1 MMRKTYHCFSFLLCL
16 CLFSAAA
23 IAQPTWTFDPFG
35 KEKKPVEYEEKKL
48 GSEKTADKKFT
59 KFRRFT
65 QNNITHYNYYFNA
78 NNKVNTVVERAVAAQ
93 QDEYSQL
100 LPFYAFTMDNTASQS
115 GDLDSVI
122 YKSTAGILL
131 HDLRTD
137 WVDNMYLLIGK
148 AYFYKKAYDS
158 ATLTFQFINYNLFPR
173 KKNEDDNRI
182 VGANNTAASSKLTI
196 ADKEKRNI
204 FQRMFSLPPSRN
216 DALIWLARTYIEM
229 DQYGEAAGMINILQD
244 DPNLPKRL
252 KPSLDQ
258 ITSYWYYKQNAYD
271 SAAKYLESGLSS
283 APTKYEKARWQF
295 LLGQLYELS
304 GNYNKADGFY
314 AYAAKNTVNPL
325 MDIYARL
332 NKAKMLRNSGNLKEL
347 DKSIATLL
355 QMAKR
360 DKYETYRDIIFHS
373 AAQLSLQKPDTAAAI
388 GFFKSSLKAN
398 ENNLPFKNKAH
409 LQLGR
414 IAYQQKNYK
423 AAADHYDSLDI
434 TEKLL
439 LKDSAEVVDR
449 KATLRKI
456 SNQIF
461 IIENEDSLQMVA
473 ALPPAERDAFI
484 KKLVKQLNKEKDS
497 KSSDNK
503 NNTGGGGLSS
513 SFDNGKDNAGIDLF
527 ATSTKGEWYFYNSG
541 MKSRGFNEFNAKWG
555 KRENLDN
562 WRRKS
567 ALDMAGMGLDGP
579 GAVDPLAPI
588 DSSKIAI
595 EGGLVANSYDALFAN
610 LPTTQEKL
618 DSSNIKVANAMLEL
632 AELFQNELQDYPQAI
647 YTYEMYLQRYPAMLA
662 EGKAHLGLYYC
673 YNKIGDTEKAAFY
686 KNLLDTQFADTKAA
700 KMINDPLSLQPDK
713 NNPVVSQKY
722 ATIYDLFLQGNFD
735 TAFAL
740 KKIADSLYGKN
751 YWSPQLLY
759 IEALYYIKCTQDSAA
774 IATLEN
780 LIQLY
785 PNAALKS
792 KSENLIEVLKRRKE
806 IESYLTNLEIT
817 RVEDDERILIA
828 NDKNIETKKAI
839 VVAPTAPKIPA
850 IKNIPV
856 VKDSGIQLPPSMV
869 SGAFK
874 WKASQTHVAV
884 MVLNKV
890 DAVYANET
898 KNAFK
903 RFNSSNGFSN
913 VVVNRDTLSSQM
925 SLMVFGIFISAADA
939 FAYCSKIKKAA
950 PTQISWLP
958 ANRYSFIIISEEN
971 LSLLKSNKD
980 LDGYK
985 KLLDNQYP
993 GQF

>member
-1 MMRKTYHCFSFLLCL
+1 MRKTYHCFSFLVCL
-16 CLFSAAA
+16 CFFSAAA
-23 IAQPTWTFDPFG
+23 VAQPTWTFDPFG

-59 KFRRFT
+59 KLRRFT

-93 QDEYSQL
+93 QDEFSLL
-100 LPFYAFTMDNTASQS
+100 LPFYAFSMDNTASQTV
-115 GDLDSVI
+115 DLDSVI

-182 VGANNTAASSKLTI
+182 VGANNAAASSKLTI

-204 FQRMFSLPPSRN
+204 YQRIFSLPPSRN
-216 DALIWLARTYIEM
+216 DALVWLAKTYIEM

-252 KPSLDQ
+252 KPTLDQ

-283 APTKYEKARWQF
+283 APTKFEKSRWQY
-295 LLGQLYELS
+295 LLGQMYELS

-314 AYAAKNTVNPL
+314 ALAAKNTVHPL

-332 NKAKMLRNSGNLKEL
+332 NKAKMLRNSGNIKEL

-388 GFFKSSLKAN
+388 AFFNSSLKAN
-398 ENNLPFKNKAH
+398 ESNIPFKNKAH

-414 IAYQQKNYK
+414 IAYQQKDYK
-423 AAADHYDSLDI
+423 SAADHYDSLDI

-439 LKDSAEVVDR
+439 LKDSTEVVDR

-484 KKLVKQLNKEKDS
+484 KKLVKQLNKENDS
-497 KSSDNK
+497 KAADNK
-503 NNTGGGGLSS
+503 TPSGGGLSS
-513 SFDNGKDNAGIDLF
+513 SFDNGKDNTGLDLF
-527 ATSTKGEWYFYNSG
+527 ASPTKGEWYFYNNN
-541 MKSRGFNEFNAKWG
+541 MKSRGFNEFKTKWG
-555 KRENLDN
+555 NRENLDN
-562 WRRKS
+562 WRRKA
-567 ALDMAGMGLDGP
+567 ALDMAGMGFNGP
-579 GAVDPLAPI
+579 GATDPLAPV
-588 DSSKIAI
+588 DSAGTTKD
-595 EGGLVANSYDALFAN
+595 GGLVANSYDALIAN

-647 YTYEMYLQRYPAMLA
+647 YTYELYLQRYPAMLA

-673 YNKIGDTEKAAFY
+673 YNKIGDAEKAAYY
-686 KNLLDTQFADTKAA
+686 KQLLDTQFADTKAS
-700 KMINDPLSLQPDK
+700 KMINDPLSLQPEK
-713 NNPVVSQKY
+713 NNPAVSQKY
-722 ATIYDLFLQGNFD
+722 QQIYDLFIQGSFD
-735 TAFAL
+735 SAFAL
-740 KKIADSLYGKN
+740 KKMADSLHGKN

-759 IEALYYIKCTQDSAA
+759 IEALYYIKCTQDSEA

-780 LIQLY
+780 LVQLY

-806 IESYLTNLEIT
+806 IESYLTNLEVT
-817 RVEDDERILIA
+817 RVEDYERILIA
-828 NDKNIETKKAI
+828 NDKNVEIKKA
-839 VVAPTAPKIPA
+839 VVAAPIIPKIPILKTKPIA
-850 IKNIPV
+850 
-856 VKDSGIQLPPSMV
+856 KDSGIQLPPTMV
-869 SGAFK
+869 KGAFK
-874 WKASQTHVAV
+874 WQASQSHVALI
-884 MVLNKV
+884 VLNKV

-898 KNAFK
+898 RNAFK
-903 RFNSSNGFSN
+903 RFNSSNGFPN
-913 VVVNRDTLSSQM
+913 VSVNKDTLTSDK
-925 SLMVFGIFISAADA
+925 SLVVFGYFGSAADA
-939 FAYCSKIKKAA
+939 FSYCTKIKKAA
-950 PTQISWLP
+950 PSQISWLP
-958 ANRYSFIIISEEN
+958 ANKYSFLIISEEN
-971 LSLLKSNKD
+971 LLLLKSNKD
-980 LDGYK
+980 LDSYK
-985 KLLDNQYP
+985 TLLNNQYP